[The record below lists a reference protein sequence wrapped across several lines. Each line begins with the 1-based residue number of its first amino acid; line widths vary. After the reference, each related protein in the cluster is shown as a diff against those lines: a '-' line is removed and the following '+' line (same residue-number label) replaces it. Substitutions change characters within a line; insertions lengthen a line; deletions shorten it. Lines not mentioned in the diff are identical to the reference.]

1 MYQAYTQNGLESV
14 PWTSEPDHG
23 FPNPGGMWPGVA
35 TLMPYDSPTMF
46 DSAPNEMGWTDN
58 GIFWDHS
65 ATASPSLQSYPP
77 VWPISPEGQLP
88 HDAWSPSNQPL
99 PSPLSEIP
107 SPILTRAAS
116 VENGFTPV
124 DSAISSPQVLTGM
137 SHPSSPFD
145 TIAMSSAPNSAPK
158 VKGRGGSK
166 DSKAASSK
174 RPTKP
179 EPKPRPRA
187 HVRRKSESTS
197 ANSAADRPTRLGGVL
212 PPGIDP
218 RAASEKIRREAWER
232 CRTEVLE
239 MSQRR
244 LMLLDHERG
253 ALERETQKLQANIG
267 LMRETIARQQAGL
280 EDAVR
285 RVEKLGSPNSG

>member
-1 MYQAYTQNGLESV
+1 MEGTNNDLQFV
-14 PWTSEPDHG
+14 PWANEPDHG
-23 FPNPGGMWPGVA
+23 FPNHSGMWPGA
-35 TLMPYDSPTMF
+35 APLMPYDSPTMF
-46 DSAPNEMGWTDN
+46 DNAPNEMGWTDN

-77 VWPISPEGQLP
+77 VWPISPEGQLQ

-116 VENGFTPV
+116 VENGLTPV
-124 DSAISSPQVLTGM
+124 GSTISSPRGPTDM
-137 SHPSSPFD
+137 SHSGSPFD
-145 TIAMSSAPNSAPK
+145 AMSILPAPDSAPK
-158 VKGRGGSK
+158 VKGRVSGK

-174 RPTKP
+174 RSARP

-187 HVRRKSESTS
+187 HVRRKSESAS
-197 ANSAADRPTRLGGVL
+197 ASSAADRPTRLGGVL

-218 RAASEKIRREAWER
+218 RTASEKIRREAWER
-232 CRTEVLE
+232 CRAEVLE

-253 ALERETQKLQANIG
+253 ALERETQKLQVNIG

-285 RVEKLGSPNSG
+285 RAEKLGSPNSG